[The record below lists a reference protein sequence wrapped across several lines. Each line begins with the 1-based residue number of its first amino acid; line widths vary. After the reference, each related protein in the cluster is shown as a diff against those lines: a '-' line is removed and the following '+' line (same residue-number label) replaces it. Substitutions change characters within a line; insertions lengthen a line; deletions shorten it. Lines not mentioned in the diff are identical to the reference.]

1 MGEDPA
7 LTSPAK
13 IAPEPLLPP
22 FPFETT
28 GAEWIPALGMIETAT
43 FSLGN
48 PARVVVTYGSA

>member
-7 LTSPAK
+7 LTTPAK

-28 GAEWIPALGMIETAT
+28 GAEWIPALT
-43 FSLGN
+43 
-48 PARVVVTYGSA
+48 